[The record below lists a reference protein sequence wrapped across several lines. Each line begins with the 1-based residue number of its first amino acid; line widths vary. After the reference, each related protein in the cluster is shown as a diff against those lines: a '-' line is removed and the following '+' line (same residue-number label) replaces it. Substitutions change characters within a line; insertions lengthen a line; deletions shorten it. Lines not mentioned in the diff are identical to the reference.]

1 MPPKRKRVRSDAAT
15 STSTKLYTGNIGT
28 VLRDVF
34 PFIADDDM
42 IGKPLRTSV
51 SNNLQTVVGFL
62 RNHQLQ
68 ESAAAAN
75 AATAALAPTSIS
87 GTLTNDTND
96 NNEATAVVTS
106 AEYYEPTLKQF
117 CEQQF
122 ERQAAGLRTNTNR
135 TEKVEDLNRLIE
147 NHKTALTIALE
158 NPSTSPNNRSVAA
171 AAAAG
176 GSVSANSSNNDN
188 TFFGLS
194 KDRICKI
201 HGAMRIEN
209 TTAAASDTKNLSST
223 NISSYRTTM
232 VRASTTHFCAP
243 NRIEDEMQLVLQWME
258 TYAKTRWNGVAAAAA
273 AAAATATRST
283 TTRNIDD
290 SNKVY
295 NAVAMSAIWIYVI
308 CDVHPFRDG
317 NGRLSRILCNYVLKQ
332 LLKLPFA
339 ITLAATPQQRKEL
352 IGSLQYGRMRI
363 SRLSSLSSTATG
375 TATATA
381 HPLNSV
387 ATAFAATDPG
397 IPIFQPLV
405 DMLLDRLSNAI
416 HQFQALLG
424 SKSRAAEAKKEAAII
439 RSYRVQAA
447 LGQCIICLDDK
458 PNIATLCCGQAVHL
472 NCIAEWLSNQQSCVS
487 CRSPLP
493 RLMSRQPTTINSRGG
508 EGEDATTEDTTD
520 TTEYAAHLQQ
530 LLDAGENSDSDDT
543 TGDTTSNAEQP
554 VDGTTEVVLDDSD
567 SDSDDTTGD
576 TTSSVQQSVDHT
588 TEIAS
593 ASESADDT
601 TVDDTTSV
609 VEPQPKCQLCNNLR
623 AFNCVNELCGRC
635 CIDRGG
641 NFCHRHQT
649 LVQQPGTTEDGT
661 SEDDTTDS
669 TTDDCSSV
677 QEVQQGPL
685 RCLVCNNLS
694 SLNCENRC
702 CGRCCVSY
710 GADYCNRHQA
720 SL

>member
-1 MPPKRKRVRSDAAT
+1 MPPKRKRIRSDAAT
-15 STSTKLYTGNIGT
+15 STSTKLHTGNIGT

-34 PFIADDDM
+34 PFIADDDI
-42 IGKPLRTSV
+42 IGKPLRTSA

-75 AATAALAPTSIS
+75 AATAALASTLLS
-87 GTLTNDTND
+87 GTSTND
-96 NNEATAVVTS
+96 NAKIDAAEATAVVTS

-135 TEKVEDLNRLIE
+135 TENVEDLSRLIE

-158 NPSTSPNNRSVAA
+158 NPTTSPNNRSVV
-171 AAAAG
+171 AAAG
-176 GSVSANSSNNDN
+176 GSVSANSSHNDG

-209 TTAAASDTKNLSST
+209 TIAAASGSKNVSSR

-243 NRIEDEMQLVLQWME
+243 NRIEDEMKLVLQWME
-258 TYAKTRWNGVAAAAA
+258 INTKTRWNGVTA
-273 AAAATATRST
+273 AAAATYTSTST
-283 TTRNIDD
+283 TTRNLDD

-317 NGRLSRILCNYVLKQ
+317 NGRLSRILCNYVLKR

-363 SRLSSLSSTATG
+363 SRHMVSLSSTATG
-375 TATATA
+375 TATAY
-381 HPLNSV
+381 PLNSV
-387 ATAFAATDPG
+387 ATALAARDPE

-493 RLMSRQPTTINSRGG
+493 RLISRQPTTINSRGG
-508 EGEDATTEDTTD
+508 EGEDTTTEDTTD
-520 TTEYAAHLQQ
+520 TTEHVAHLQQ
-530 LLDAGENSDSDDT
+530 LLDTGENSDSDDT
-543 TGDTTSNAEQP
+543 TGDMTSNTEQP
-554 VDGTTEVVLDDSD
+554 VDGTGTTEVALYDSD

-576 TTSSVQQSVDHT
+576 TTSSVEQYVDHT

-593 ASESADDT
+593 ASESANDT
-601 TVDDTTSV
+601 TVDDTTSD

-685 RCLVCNNLS
+685 RCLLCNNLS